1 MESSSQAQ
9 PGKLLARGTARLLA
23 THGYTTVQ
31 ELVPARG
38 LRVDLM
44 ALGKRGEVWIV
55 ECKSGRA
62 DFHADKKWHGYL
74 EWCDRFFWAVADDFP
89 MDLLPENT
97 GLIVADAYGGE
108 ILRMG
113 PEEKLAPARRKAL
126 IQKYAQTAALRL
138 QALNDPQMQI
148 VSG

>member
-1 MESSSQAQ
+1 MDTSLEVQ
-9 PGKLLARGTARLLA
+9 PGQLLARGTARMLV
-23 THGYTTVQ
+23 THGFTTIQ

-44 ALGKRGEVWIV
+44 ALGKKGEVWIV

-62 DFHADKKWHGYL
+62 DFRADNKWHGYL
-74 EWCDRFFWAVADDFP
+74 DWCDRFFWAVADDFP
-89 MDLLPENT
+89 IEIIPDNT

-113 PEEKLAPARRKAL
+113 PEEKLAPARRKTVVH
-126 IQKYAQTAALRL
+126 KFAQTAARRL
-138 QALNDPQMQI
+138 QALNDPQMHLL
-148 VSG
+148 ST

>member
-1 MESSSQAQ
+1 M
-9 PGKLLARGTARLLA
+9 LV
-23 THGYTTVQ
+23 THGFTTIQ

-44 ALGKRGEVWIV
+44 ALGKKGEVWIV

-62 DFHADKKWHGYL
+62 DFRADNKWHEYL
-74 EWCDRFFWAVADDFP
+74 DWCDRFFWAVADDFP
-89 MDLLPENT
+89 IEIIPDNT

-113 PEEKLAPARRKAL
+113 PEEKLAPARRKTVVH
-126 IQKYAQTAALRL
+126 KFAQTAARRL
-138 QALNDPQMQI
+138 QALNDPQMHLL
-148 VSG
+148 ST